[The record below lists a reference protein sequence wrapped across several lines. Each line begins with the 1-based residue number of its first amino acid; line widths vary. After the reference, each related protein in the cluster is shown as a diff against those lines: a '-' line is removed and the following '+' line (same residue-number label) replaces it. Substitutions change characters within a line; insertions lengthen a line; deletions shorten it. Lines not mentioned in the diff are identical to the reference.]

1 MKLNLTSIQNPS
13 DWRGYSLPDFEVA
26 PMVERTQKE
35 PIWLHMGA
43 GNIFRIFPAVMQ
55 QELLEAGL
63 TDRGITVCECYDE
76 EIIPTAFIPYDNLTL
91 AVTLKADGTTDK
103 KIVASMAEAITASSQ
118 KERLMEIC
126 AAPSLQMIS
135 FTITEK
141 GYKVL
146 DPLNRDSMM
155 GYVTDGLLARYKAG
169 AFPVALV
176 SMDNC
181 SQNGAVLKSAVMS
194 VAEAWVKEGWAEP
207 GFVEYIDSLA
217 FPWSMIDKIT
227 PRPSIEVAS
236 MLKDTGYED
245 GAVVTTAKGT
255 WISSFVAAEECQ
267 YLVIEDDFP
276 NGRPPLEKAGLL
288 FADKETV
295 ERTEKMKVCT
305 CLNPLHTVLAISGCL
320 LGYKTIAE
328 TMGNPHLVALVK
340 EIAYTESMPVVTDPK
355 IIDPKEFLRDVLEKR
370 FNNPFIGD
378 APQRIAMD
386 TSQKIP
392 VRFGETLKL
401 RRKAG
406 LPEEKL
412 EGIPFFIAL
421 WLRYLMGLNDKG
433 ELIPV
438 ESDPRAEE
446 LTAHLSG
453 LSLGC
458 TGPYNL
464 APILTDATIFGIDLY
479 EGEGILGKKVEDFF
493 GKLIEGP
500 GAVTRNLAKMWN

>member
-1 MKLNLTSIQNPS
+1 MKLNRTSIQNPAE
-13 DWRGYSLPDFEVA
+13 WQGYSLPGFEVA
-26 PMVERTQKE
+26 PMVERTKKE
-35 PIWLHMGA
+35 PVWLHMGA
-43 GNIFRIFPAVMQ
+43 GNIFRVFPAVMH
-55 QELLEAGL
+55 QELLEAKL
-63 TDRGITVCECYDE
+63 IDRGITVCECYDE
-76 EIIPTAFIPYDNLTL
+76 EIVPTIFTPHDNLTL

-103 KIVASMAEAITASSQ
+103 KVVASMAEAITASSQ
-118 KERLMEIC
+118 KARLMEIC

-146 DPLNRDSMM
+146 DPLNRESMM

-169 AFPVALV
+169 AYPLALV

-181 SQNGAVLKSAVMS
+181 SQNGAVLKAAVKS
-194 VAEAWVKEGWAEP
+194 VAEAWVKEGWADP
-207 GFVEYIDSLA
+207 GFVQYTDSLA

-227 PRPSIEVAS
+227 PRPSAEVAA

-245 GAVVTTAKGT
+245 AEVITTTKGT

-288 FADKETV
+288 FADRETV
-295 ERTEKMKVCT
+295 ERVEKMKVCT

-340 EIAYTESMPVVTDPK
+340 EIAYVESMPVVTDPK
-355 IIDPKEFLRDVLEKR
+355 IIDPKSFLSDVLEKR

-401 RRKAG
+401 RHEAG
-406 LPEEKL
+406 LSEEELK
-412 EGIPFFIAL
+412 GIPFFIAL
-421 WLRYLMGLNDKG
+421 WLRYLMGLNDQG
-433 ELIPV
+433 EPMPV
-438 ESDPRAEE
+438 ESDPRAPE
-446 LTAHLSG
+446 LTAHFAG
-453 LSLGC
+453 LSLGDA
-458 TGPYNL
+458 GPYNL
-464 APILTDATIFGIDLY
+464 APILTDTTIFGIDLY
-479 EGEGILGKKVEDFF
+479 AGDGILGKKVEAFF
-493 GKLIEGP
+493 AELIKGP
-500 GAVTRNLAKMWN
+500 GAISRNLAKMWN